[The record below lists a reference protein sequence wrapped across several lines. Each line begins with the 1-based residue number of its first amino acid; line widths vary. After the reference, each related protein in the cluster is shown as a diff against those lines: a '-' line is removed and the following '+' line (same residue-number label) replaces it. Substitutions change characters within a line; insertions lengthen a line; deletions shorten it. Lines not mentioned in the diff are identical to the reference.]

1 MKDYK
6 FLCEKYGAF
15 LSEDEEYYFSFREAI
30 CEHLYY
36 TERDSLIKQLKRK
49 NSWLLN
55 YIMPFKGNKFFLNGS
70 VLAKFKGKT
79 KEEKLTRLNDMLNQ
93 FNYRFARIKNVS
105 DIDYIEIVP
114 ENERMAPNTDFKNL
128 YIHIS
133 PVDNLD
139 IIGIKPKS
147 SVGRD
152 KFENYTNRVFLF
164 PIESLITDM
173 ESFDEDDYFKAV
185 YDTVRY
191 YATKFNTVKKT
202 KDTYYVY
209 FVNLKNTKFELYKDQ
224 MFSSNDACYILNYI
238 KPDIIEKIGK
248 V

>member
-30 CEHLYY
+30 CEYLYY
-36 TERDSLIKQLKRK
+36 TERDNLIKQLKRK

-79 KEEKLTRLNDMLNQ
+79 EEEKLTKLNDTLNQ
-93 FNYRFARIKNVS
+93 FNYRFARIKAVS
-105 DIDYIEIVP
+105 GIDYIEIVP
-114 ENERMAPNTDFKNL
+114 ENERLVPNTDFNNL

-133 PVDNLD
+133 PNPNLD
-139 IIGIKPKS
+139 VIGIKSKS
-147 SVGRD
+147 AVGRD
-152 KFENYTNRVFLF
+152 KFENYSSRIYLF
-164 PIESLITDM
+164 PIESLISDI
-173 ESFDEDDYFKAV
+173 ESYDEDDYFNAI
-185 YDTVRY
+185 YDSVRY
-191 YATKFNTVKKT
+191 YVTKFNTVKGT

-209 FVNLKNTKFELYKDQ
+209 LVNLKNTKFELYKDR

-238 KPDIIEKIGK
+238 KPDIVEKIGK
-248 V
+248 I